1 MKYINYFVYLTI
13 FLVII
18 VGAIFYFSLKT
29 EVGNINKR
37 DIIDQNTAFE
47 PCSSDIYQ
55 YYNDKTGY
63 KTERFG
69 IRNEISQSINNL
81 NYPNFSGLI
90 NVRFVINCKNEIGYF
105 RIKTTNQHYKNIEIP
120 ASLQKQIVAII
131 QQLKN
136 WNGKNK
142 DSYYQIYIK
151 IRNGKVEDIF

>member
-18 VGAIFYFSLKT
+18 VGAIFYFSDKT

-37 DIIDQNTAFE
+37 DIIDQNTTFK

-69 IRNEISQSINNL
+69 IRKEISQSINNL

-90 NVRFVINCKNEIGYF
+90 NVRFIINCKNEIGYF
-105 RIKTTNQHYKNIEIP
+105 KIKTTNQRYKNIEIP
-120 ASLQKQIVAII
+120 ASLQKKIVAII

>member
-13 FLVII
+13 FLAII
-18 VGAIFYFSLKT
+18 VGAIFYFSDKT

-37 DIIDQNTAFE
+37 DIIDQNTTFK
-47 PCSSDIYQ
+47 PCSSDIFQ
-55 YYNDKTGY
+55 YYNDVTGY

-69 IRNEISQSINNL
+69 IRKEISKSIYDL

-90 NVRFVINCKNEIGYF
+90 NVRFIINCKNEIGYF